1 MKRTIEFFLSLIG
14 SLLGVVAS
22 ILALGIAYLD
32 LFFHLIRYFE
42 MTSDLLVGAWVS
54 LIFSC
59 VGFTASIVVLFKPK
73 LSSVLLFISG
83 VGGLIC
89 IDWFYL
95 ILAILMIIPGIMVFV
110 RKGKMKTETI

>member
-1 MKRTIEFFLSLIG
+1 MKRTIEFFLSLTG
-14 SLLGVVAS
+14 SLFGVVAS

-42 MTSDLLVGAWVS
+42 MTSDLLVGAWGS

-59 VGFTASIVVLFKPK
+59 VGFTASIVVLFKPR

-83 VGGLIC
+83 IGGLIC

-95 ILAILMIIPGIMVFV
+95 IPAVLMIISGIMVFV
-110 RKGKMKTETI
+110 RKEKTAPKSV

>member
-1 MKRTIEFFLSLIG
+1 MKRTIEFFLSLTG

-42 MTSDLLVGAWVS
+42 MTSELLVGAWGS

-59 VGFTASIVVLFKPK
+59 VGFTASIVVLFKPR

-83 VGGLIC
+83 IGGLIC

-95 ILAILMIIPGIMVFV
+95 IPAVLMIIPGIMVFV
-110 RKGKMKTETI
+110 RKEKTAPKSV